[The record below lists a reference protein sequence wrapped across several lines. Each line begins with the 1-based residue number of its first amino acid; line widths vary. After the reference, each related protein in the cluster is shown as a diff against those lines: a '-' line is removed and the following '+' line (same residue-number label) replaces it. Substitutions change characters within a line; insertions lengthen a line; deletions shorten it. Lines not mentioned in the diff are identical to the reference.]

1 MKTHIKILILTALLL
16 VGVAITASAAS
27 NASSSYQINWDV
39 IAGGGG
45 PSTSSSYAV
54 NATIGQPVVG
64 PADGVSKSIGAGYWY
79 HTLWELVVQ
88 IFLPLVLR

>member
-1 MKTHIKILILTALLL
+1 MKIHFKILILTALLL
-16 VGVAITASAAS
+16 AGIAITVSATA
-27 NASSSYQINWDV
+27 NAPSSYQINWDV

-54 NATIGQPVVG
+54 NATIGQPVIG
-64 PADGVSKSIGAGYWY
+64 PAEGASKFVGAGYWY

-88 IFLPLVLR
+88 VFLPLVLR